1 MALLQS
7 VCNGYGRR
15 FAVKGIPFMGS
26 LFYIYP
32 KIAVCVLRCCGMFAT
47 HLQFVWNTF
56 TECSQRVRY
65 LYVTYS
71 PCKSMVF
78 APQKYGFWR
87 AKVWFLHCKSM
98 VFVFWMLC
106 CCKLV
111 AIYFVFECEYLAQQ
125 IWVFCDML
133 VAYSWVYFLIFLCL
147 KWFLFY
153 KRKC

>member
-7 VCNGYGRR
+7 VCNGCGRR

-32 KIAVCVLRCCGMFAT
+32 KIAVWTLRCCGMFAT

-56 TECSQRVRY
+56 TEYSQRVHSV
-65 LYVTYS
+65 YVTYS
-71 PCKSMVF
+71 QNKSMVF
-78 APQKYGFWR
+78 ALQKYGFWR
-87 AKVWFLHCKSM
+87 VKTPFLHCKSM

-125 IWVFCDML
+125 MWVFCNML
-133 VAYSWVYFLIFLCL
+133 VVYWWVYFLIFFVL
-147 KWFLFY
+147 KMFFVL
-153 KRKC
+153 